1 MTQGEDAP
9 GRNTDDWMW
18 IRSSAL
24 FEEKPIWKGPH
35 ALWMWK
41 EPRRV
46 IQWERGTAPRSLHVG
61 WKCCGQ
67 NSADVDDGWDW
78 QPRLERFLH
87 RVEDGLMSAFLVWLW
102 PDTKQNRQEP
112 SLQCSSYKS
121 KKKQQNTL
129 FKTGSE
135 NVKKEL
141 SHKWTSSHYL
151 LTHTMMEAKHFWSF
165 TDKLKHSPATA
176 VAGDV

>member
-1 MTQGEDAP
+1 
-9 GRNTDDWMW
+9 MW

-78 QPRLERFLH
+78 QLRLERFLH
-87 RVEDGLMSAFLVWLW
+87 RVEDGIMSAFLVWLW
-102 PDTKQNRQEP
+102 PDTKQNRQVP
-112 SLQCSSYKS
+112 SLQCSNVVWVQSYQS
-121 KKKQQNTL
+121 KKSN
-129 FKTGSE
+129 KTHCLRLV
-135 NVKKEL
+135 VKMLRRSSATNE
-141 SHKWTSSHYL
+141 HPVIISSH
-151 LTHTMMEAKHFWSF
+151 TRWWKQNISAASQRNN
-165 TDKLKHSPATA
+165 KHSQTTA
-176 VAGDV
+176 VSGDV